1 MLLGSRRITFLGLL
15 LSVSV
20 LLMLA
25 GNYIEPGT
33 LFFLSAASFCIGI
46 ALRETDLRL
55 GFGFWVAATL
65 TGFILLPNKLYVL
78 TFSFMGI
85 YILLSELAFDKIA
98 LSTKIENKRKVLWL
112 AKYFIFN
119 WLYLPTL
126 LIFPELLI
134 SKKLNVW
141 IWMLAFIA
149 GQAFLWI
156 YDRAYLYFQGEIW
169 SKWRGRMIK

>member
-15 LSVSV
+15 LSVAV
-20 LLMLA
+20 LLILA

-46 ALRETDLRL
+46 ALRETDMRL

-65 TGFILLPNKLYVL
+65 TGFILSPNKLYVF
-78 TFSFMGI
+78 TFSAMGI
-85 YILLSELAFDKIA
+85 YVLLSELAFDKIA
-98 LSTKIENKRKVLWL
+98 LSTKIENKKKVLWL

-134 SKKLNVW
+134 SKKLNFWVW
-141 IWMLAFIA
+141 MIAFLA
-149 GQAFLWI
+149 GQGFLWI
-156 YDRAYLYFQGEIW
+156 YDRAYLYFQG
-169 SKWRGRMIK
+169 